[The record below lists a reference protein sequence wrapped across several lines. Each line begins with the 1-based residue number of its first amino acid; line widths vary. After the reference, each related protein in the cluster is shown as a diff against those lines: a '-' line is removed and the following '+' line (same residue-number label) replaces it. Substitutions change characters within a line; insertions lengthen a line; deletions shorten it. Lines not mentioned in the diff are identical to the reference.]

1 MMLNEMDSIFGDFVD
16 SQDAGTFKRRG
27 EDLLVKYND
36 PKFDKLAETR
46 RNVNDVKVQ
55 MSENMNK
62 LLENHNDLE
71 ELEEEDFKSENLDQE
86 DSNEKEKEEEKP
98 KKKKSNHLF
107 TQKIRKETSLSFYS
121 LKN

>member
-1 MMLNEMDSIFGDFVD
+1 MDKEPGQNLYSDFTNFMKRYDSSRPYDVYEVKDYLEPVD
-16 SQDAGTFKRRG
+16 PVLKINKVNSGNN
-27 EDLLVKYND
+27 Y
-36 PKFDKLAETR
+36 FDS
-46 RNVNDVKVQ
+46 N
-55 MSENMNK
+55 
-62 LLENHNDLE
+62 LE